1 MILVVEWGRRTG
13 TLIPIPFLLI
23 YVSVVVSGGM
33 AGRLA
38 GGISGTLAALFVIY
52 SGMVGFGPPT
62 LTGGIFQIFLGVLL
76 CSSTGILIG
85 HISDQR
91 NQVIEDKERYEAK
104 LEAEVLARTNEVS
117 ESDKLFRAAFDQNA
131 IGMAIR
137 DIGPRNSRWLRVNQK
152 FCDIFGYTREE
163 ILQMTSIDVSPPEE
177 RHIAVEFNERILRG
191 EIGSYSREK
200 RYVRKDGHIIW
211 ANIWLSPIL
220 GPDGVPTQLIQ
231 VLQDIT
237 ERKQVEMA
245 LRDSE
250 ERFRAVVDSS
260 PTAILLKDTDGR
272 YLMANKKWHEWFNP
286 EGRDIASQT
295 VYDFYDKAH
304 ADIVTA
310 QDRKV
315 LETGLPVER
324 EHQTPL
330 ADGTV
335 ITSIIYRFPVFS
347 PDGHVTAIGGINYDI
362 TERKQAEK
370 ALQKSEARLSGIL
383 NIAPEAV
390 IAIGEHM
397 NIRLYNEGAERIFG
411 YSADE
416 VLGRPLDILMPERFR
431 ENHGKHVQ
439 NFEHSGDT
447 FRLMSERQEIM
458 GLRKNGTEFPATAS
472 VSKLELGGE
481 KVFTVVLQD
490 ITERKK
496 TEAEVIASKE
506 KAELASRAKSEFLAN
521 MSHELRTPLNSIIG
535 FSDMLTNQIFGQL
548 GNPKYSDYA
557 TAINVSGTHLLQIIG
572 DILDISKIEAGEAT
586 VENTKV
592 DMEKAVSDCIL
603 IVKPRAEEEQVIV
616 EADIHEHLPAIRA
629 DQLHVKQI
637 IINLLSNAIK
647 FTPEGG
653 QVSVAARLD
662 DNSGMEVTV
671 SDNGIGIAAEDIPKV
686 LQPFGQVAESLRRDH
701 GGTGLGLPI
710 CKALMELHGGS
721 LDIESEI
728 DTGTT
733 VTVRF
738 PPERTIQS

>member
-62 LTGGIFQIFLGVLL
+62 LTGGIFQIFFGVLL

-335 ITSIIYRFPVFS
+335 ITSIFYKFPVFG

-535 FSDMLTNQIFGQL
+535 FSDMLTNQIFSQL

-701 GGTGLGLPI
+701 GGTGLGLRCP
-710 CKALMELHGGS
+710 
-721 LDIESEI
+721 
-728 DTGTT
+728 
-733 VTVRF
+733 
-738 PPERTIQS
+738 